1 MSHLIF
7 YVIIATDNLKSI
19 KKRYF
24 IQLQLEQH
32 EMTIRM
38 SESVFILL
46 ATTTL
51 DKLQILT
58 KGDPCSKGP
67 YITFQHSSPLGF
79 DKKFLPRF

>member
-1 MSHLIF
+1 MGSQKLLMVQKKTTPVLALVLLRHL
-7 YVIIATDNLKSI
+7 
-19 KKRYF
+19 
-24 IQLQLEQH
+24 EH
-32 EMTIRM
+32 GMTIRM

-58 KGDPCSKGP
+58 KGATGSKGP
-67 YITFQHSSPLGF
+67 YITFQHSSPLGS